1 LSVRRAARYA
11 QVSTSVRAMK
21 SRMLGKNGYDRLLRS
36 SSASECLSILREEEY
51 FETTMGTGEA
61 LDPASWQ
68 RLLDPKMINLIHK
81 LSRLSPDGCAQ
92 LLAEF
97 ENLYRLES
105 LKLGL
110 RLIASP
116 EAKEATPEITLP
128 AEGEES
134 LHGIVETRNLEQLV
148 QSAGAHALS
157 SEISSALGE
166 NKPLPLIEAIIDKYT
181 LARIWKTAE
190 TLDWIDRQ
198 SVRSL
203 IGEHIDATNLL
214 VVARSKA
221 LGIPSEGVEQATVP
235 VNYRLGDTLS
245 EAKSS
250 GSATGAL
257 RAFMKTAYANPVGE
271 FLDTHKEGNSL
282 HQLDVLLRREH
293 ASSCLAAFSG
303 FPFQAGL
310 PVAFVY
316 LIGYEASDLRGM
328 ISGKQEAL
336 SVERIQQLLI
346 L

>member
-1 LSVRRAARYA
+1 
-11 QVSTSVRAMK
+11 
-21 SRMLGKNGYDRLLRS
+21 
-36 SSASECLSILREEEY
+36 
-51 FETTMGTGEA
+51 
-61 LDPASWQ
+61 
-68 RLLDPKMINLIHK
+68 
-81 LSRLSPDGCAQ
+81 
-92 LLAEF
+92 
-97 ENLYRLES
+97 
-105 LKLGL
+105 
-110 RLIASP
+110 
-116 EAKEATPEITLP
+116 
-128 AEGEES
+128 
-134 LHGIVETRNLEQLV
+134 
-148 QSAGAHALS
+148 
-157 SEISSALGE
+157 LGE
-166 NKPLPLIEAIIDKYT
+166 NKPLPLIEAIIDKYI
-181 LARIWKTAE
+181 LARIWKTAD

-235 VNYRLGDTLS
+235 VNYRLGDALS
-245 EAKSS
+245 EAKNS

-282 HQLDVLLRREH
+282 HQLDVL
-293 ASSCLAAFSG
+293 APFSG

-316 LIGYEASDLRGM
+316 LIGYETSDLRGM
-328 ISGKQEAL
+328 ISGKQDAL